1 MLLLHMIHYKAY
13 KPASIGHHVPDT
25 PRISCVL
32 AVCNGEAY
40 LRESIQSIQAQT
52 FRDWEL
58 IVVDDGST
66 DRTPKILDQFQ
77 REDARIRIFSHE
89 KQGLVASLNHGIM
102 MARGEYIARMDADD
116 VSMPERFAIQLE
128 YLDGHHDIGVCG
140 SSIETFGADSSEVVE
155 YPGEDGVIRCQLL
168 FSSSLA
174 HPVTMF
180 RRSLI
185 LHHRLFY
192 NERALHAEDY
202 DLWVRAAQH
211 TRFAN
216 IPLVLLRY
224 RTHPHQIGHR
234 FGGKMDESSQTIRLT
249 QLARLGISATAEE
262 AQLHHHISRW
272 KFESSTTFLS
282 STRAWFDKLIKMNGS
297 AKVYPEAELVTVLG
311 RRWSDVCL
319 SATHEGLHTLF
330 EFWRAPRMAAAV
342 WSPRQHLKFVVK
354 CLLRKDPHTKFM
366 RMGRAAS

>member
-1 MLLLHMIHYKAY
+1 MIHYKAH
-13 KPASIGHHVPDT
+13 KPTSIGHHVPDT

-52 FRDWEL
+52 FLDWEL

-66 DRTPKILDQFQ
+66 DRTPQILDEFQ
-77 REDARIRIFSHE
+77 REDVRIRIYRQG
-89 KQGLVASLNHGIM
+89 KRGLVASLNHGIM

-140 SSIETFGADSSEVVE
+140 SSIETFGADSSEVME
-155 YPGEDGVIRCQLL
+155 YPGDDGAIRCQLL

-174 HPVTMF
+174 HPATMF
-180 RRSLI
+180 RRNLI
-185 LHHRLFY
+185 LHHHLLY
-192 NERALHAEDY
+192 DEQAVHAEDY
-202 DLWVRAAQH
+202 DLWVRASQH

-216 IPLVLLRY
+216 IPMVLLRY
-224 RTHPHQIGHR
+224 RIHPQQIGHR
-234 FGGKMDESSQTIRLT
+234 FQVEMSESSQAIQLR
-249 QLARLGISATAEE
+249 QLARLGISPIPAE

-282 STRAWFDKLIKMNGS
+282 ATRTWFGKLIEANRI
-297 AKVYPEAELVTVLG
+297 AEVYQEKEFVTVLG
-311 RRWSDVCL
+311 RRWSEVC
-319 SATHEGLHTLF
+319 SAATHEGVQTALA
-330 EFWRAPRMAAAV
+330 FWRTPCLASAV
-342 WSPRQHLKFVVK
+342 WSPRQHLKFLVK
-354 CLLRKDPHTKFM
+354 CLLRKDPQAKFM